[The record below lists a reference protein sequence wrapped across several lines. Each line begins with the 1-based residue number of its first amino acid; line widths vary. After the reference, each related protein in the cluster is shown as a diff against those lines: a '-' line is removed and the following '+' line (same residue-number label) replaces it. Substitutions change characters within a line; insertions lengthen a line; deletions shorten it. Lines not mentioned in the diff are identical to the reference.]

1 MTDDSSPNGKGNGP
15 LDGRADGQLT
25 SCDPNARP
33 TTAEDEAAL
42 ERETLIDFPSEFPI
56 KIMGPA
62 TDAFINDI
70 KQAVDSVVPGLPES
84 AWKERASGK
93 GNFVGLTVTF
103 TATSRKQID
112 DVYRAV
118 TAHPDVKMCL

>member
-1 MTDDSSPNGKGNGP
+1 MTDDSSRNGNGDGP
-15 LDGRADGQLT
+15 LDGRLT
-25 SCDPNARP
+25 ACDPNARP
-33 TTAEDEAAL
+33 TAAEDEAAL
-42 ERETLIDFPSEFPI
+42 ERETLIDFPSEFPV

-62 TDAFINDI
+62 TDAFIAEI
-70 KQAVDSVVPGLPES
+70 KQAVDSVVPGLPDS
-84 AWKERASGK
+84 AWKQRASGK

-112 DVYRAV
+112 DVYRAI

>member
-1 MTDDSSPNGKGNGP
+1 MSDDPHFRGNGK
-15 LDGRADGQLT
+15 A
-25 SCDPNARP
+25 CDPFAKP
-33 TTAEDEAAL
+33 SVAEDEASL

-70 KQAVDSVVPGLPES
+70 KQAVTGVLGELPES
-84 AWKERASGK
+84 AWSRRDSGK
-93 GNFVGLTVTF
+93 GRFVSLQVTF
-103 TATSRKQID
+103 TATSRQQID

>member
-1 MTDDSSPNGKGNGP
+1 MIDDSSPNGKGNGQ
-15 LDGRADGQLT
+15 LDGQLT
-25 SCDPNARP
+25 SCDPNAKP
-33 TTAEDEAAL
+33 TSAEDEAAL
-42 ERETLIDFPSEFPI
+42 ERGTLIDFPSEFPI

-62 TDAFINDI
+62 TDAFIKDI
-70 KQAVDSVVPGLPES
+70 KQAVDGVVPGLPES

-103 TATSRKQID
+103 TATSRQQID
-112 DVYRAV
+112 DVYRAI

>member
-1 MTDDSSPNGKGNGP
+1 MSDDPHYRGNGK
-15 LDGRADGQLT
+15 A
-25 SCDPNARP
+25 CDPLARP
-33 TTAEDEAAL
+33 SVAEDEAAL

-62 TDAFINDI
+62 TDAFIAEI
-70 KQAVDSVVPGLPES
+70 KQAVAGVLGELPES
-84 AWKERASGK
+84 AWSRRESGK
-93 GNFVGLTVTF
+93 GNFVSLQVTF
-103 TATSRKQID
+103 TATSRQQID

>member
-1 MTDDSSPNGKGNGP
+1 MSDDPHFRGDGK
-15 LDGRADGQLT
+15 A
-25 SCDPNARP
+25 CDPLAKP
-33 TTAEDEAAL
+33 SVAEDEAAL

-62 TDAFINDI
+62 TDAFVTEI
-70 KQAVDSVVPGLPES
+70 KQAVVDVLGDLPES
-84 AWKERASGK
+84 AWSRRDSAK
-93 GNFVGLTVTF
+93 GNFVSLQVTF
-103 TATSRKQID
+103 TATSRQQID

>member
-1 MTDDSSPNGKGNGP
+1 MTDDSSPNGKGDGP
-15 LDGRADGQLT
+15 LDARPDGRLT
-25 SCDPNARP
+25 ACDPDARP
-33 TTAEDEAAL
+33 TAAEDEAAL

-62 TDAFINDI
+62 TDAFVAEI
-70 KQAVDSVVPGLPES
+70 KQAVTGVLGELPDA
-84 AWKERASGK
+84 AWSRRESGK
-93 GNFVGLTVTF
+93 GNFVSLQVTF

>member
-1 MTDDSSPNGKGNGP
+1 MTNDDPHFKGSGKACNP
-15 LDGRADGQLT
+15 FDKP
-25 SCDPNARP
+25 SVP
-33 TTAEDEAAL
+33 EDEAAL
-42 ERETLIDFPSEFPI
+42 ERETMIDFPTEFPV

-62 TDAFINDI
+62 TDAFVDDI
-70 KQAVDSVVPGLPES
+70 KRAVDGVVPDLPDS
-84 AWKERASGK
+84 AWSQRESGK
-93 GNFVGLTVTF
+93 GNFIGLTVTF